1 MALRFNCSELI
12 IPPSE
17 AHCHQKPL
25 VDYDEKSREMV
36 KFISDVEYFV
46 DHFEATIRQRNVYRR
61 RFDFQLMDIEE
72 NLRKLIVKA
81 DQAIRIPA
89 PRTDYQLKACCNIFF
104 QNYRELK
111 THYYRYHSATSN
123 YRPVM
128 QSGPG
133 KLEYFRQRLEEYL
146 TTGTRYSN
154 ELLLLLKK
162 VLMQVRLIM
171 LKDTPVK
178 VEDRKAVRIYH
189 WKDFKP
195 EIILC

>member
-89 PRTDYQLKACCNIFF
+89 PRTDYQLKACCNGVENSLLQISQCYQQLSTCDAIRSGKVGIF
-104 QNYRELK
+104 
-111 THYYRYHSATSN
+111 SAKVG
-123 YRPVM
+123 RIFDHRDPV
-128 QSGPG
+128 Q
-133 KLEYFRQRLEEYL
+133 
-146 TTGTRYSN
+146 
-154 ELLLLLKK
+154 
-162 VLMQVRLIM
+162 
-171 LKDTPVK
+171 
-178 VEDRKAVRIYH
+178 
-189 WKDFKP
+189 
-195 EIILC
+195 